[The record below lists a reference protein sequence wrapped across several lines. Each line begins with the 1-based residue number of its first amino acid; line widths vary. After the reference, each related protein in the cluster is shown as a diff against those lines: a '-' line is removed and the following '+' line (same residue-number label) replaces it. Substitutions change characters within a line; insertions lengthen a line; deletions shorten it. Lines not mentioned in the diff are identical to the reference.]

1 MRHARRFIAIL
12 VGGATWCMVAT
23 TVAHAAMLHDPVP
36 AVPAAPV
43 VGPSNGATVGT
54 PFWENAATTVLG
66 VLLVLAV
73 TGLVFALRHPR
84 RPEHSRRS
92 KIELHA

>member
-12 VGGATWCMVAT
+12 VGGATWCLVAT

-36 AVPAAPV
+36 PASVAI
-43 VGPSNGATVGT
+43 PSNGAAVGT
-54 PFWENAATTVLG
+54 PFWENAATAILG
-66 VLLVLAV
+66 VLLALAV
-73 TGLVFALRHPR
+73 TGLVFALKHRR

-92 KIELHA
+92 EPALRA

>member
-12 VGGATWCMVAT
+12 VGCATWCMVAT

-36 AVPAAPV
+36 PASV
-43 VGPSNGATVGT
+43 VVPSNGAAVGT
-54 PFWENAATTVLG
+54 PFWENAATVVLG
-66 VLLVLAV
+66 VLLVLTV

-84 RPEHSRRS
+84 RSEPALR
-92 KIELHA
+92 A